1 MARARQE
8 PGRQAGAR
16 RLVVLAAM
24 GLALCLA
31 ALVGTRST
39 VPGARS
45 SSAPGRRVARALGL
59 AATRAAESLWNGYLA
74 AQGGTAGDLAS
85 FRRHLQVR
93 GILDAGPGGPPG
105 EHEGTDLLA
114 ELGPADDRTRT
125 GEFELAALRIVRRDA
140 ADSTRLFLTAS
151 AASGPAAGLAAE
163 GTALQHEY
171 TAAPSAFTGFDF
183 ALLANDVSCL
193 LCHARVDSAERWW
206 NSSSDRV
213 GRFAHVQVGT
223 LESLVV
229 PHDGTAPIDDRD
241 ADSSIAGTLHVG
253 GLAVE
258 SSGRALTSWDE
269 QSLRAHPFDA
279 ITGNLREGPRGLELA
294 PFDPRGSNLLLD
306 QAARGQGALPERF
319 PSPFPDD
326 GGLDPRTGA
335 FDAAGAGSA
344 RIDDCEFLDVA
355 RHARGVLTAGH
366 VHVVAPGERIQTS
379 TEYETAFFAGNR
391 PEGLRDDGEGVRGHV
406 VLVGTSRDPIRIAG
420 TLAIDGDLV
429 LQGVV
434 EGSGALYVRGNLYV
448 PTDLVYAD
456 GQTSL
461 PGDEPGRPS
470 GPRTFGV
477 AADGTHNALALAA
490 GGNILI
496 GDFQRAAV
504 RQPDGARVGPEP
516 LEIVSGDPDGG
527 WNFALAQLARFNRA
541 EHAKTMATLS
551 GPDGIAVP
559 NPGHVPGHVPRYYAF
574 GPNTTIP
581 ILPEDESWFDPL
593 TRTWQG
599 PETAS
604 PCDPRRLRTAR
615 PDDPRDPQL
624 FAADGT
630 PVSVLSSLAHTDGWI
645 EAALYQQALAPFES
659 TRAANTPMRIDALL
673 YTSNALL
680 CLAPRDSVFAGS
692 LVLNGALVAAD
703 VGLLVPGKRDLVER
717 YPNHSSNPGSRYAIG
732 LQLNYDPRP
741 KAALRIVDPLRV
753 RLERSDRNPRA
764 GLL

>member
-8 PGRQAGAR
+8 PGRQRGGR
-16 RLVVLAAM
+16 RAVVLAAL
-24 GLALCLA
+24 GLALSLA
-31 ALVGTRST
+31 ALVGTRSS

-45 SSAPGRRVARALGL
+45 SSSADRRVARALGL

-85 FRRHLQVR
+85 FRRHLEVR

-114 ELGPADDRTRT
+114 ELGAGDDRTR
-125 GEFELAALRIVRRDA
+125 GSEFELAALRIVRRDG
-140 ADSTRLFLTAS
+140 ADSTRLFLTVS
-151 AASGPAAGLAAE
+151 AASGPVAGLAAE
-163 GTALQHEY
+163 RPALQQEY
-171 TAAPSAFTGFDF
+171 TAAPSAFTGFAF

-193 LCHARVDSAERWW
+193 LCHARVDRAERWW
-206 NSSSDRV
+206 NSSSERV
-213 GRFAHVQVGT
+213 GRFARVQVGT
-223 LESLVV
+223 RESLVV
-229 PHDGTAPIDDRD
+229 PHDGSAPIDDGD
-241 ADSSIAGTLHVG
+241 ADTTIAGTLHVG
-253 GLAVE
+253 GRAVE
-258 SSGRALTSWDE
+258 SSGRALTSWEE
-269 QSLRAHPFDA
+269 QSLRAHPFDSA
-279 ITGNLREGPRGLELA
+279 TGHLREDHRGLQLA
-294 PFDPRGSNLLLD
+294 PFDPQGNNLLLD
-306 QAARGQGALPERF
+306 QGGAQGALPERF

-335 FDAAGAGSA
+335 LDASGAGNG
-344 RIDDCEFLDVA
+344 RIDDSEFLDVA

-366 VHVVAPGERIQTS
+366 AHVVAPGERIQTS
-379 TEYETAFFAGNR
+379 PEYEAAFFAGNR
-391 PEGLRDDGEGVRGHV
+391 PAGLRDDGEGVRGHV
-406 VLVGTSRDPIRIAG
+406 ILVGTPQDPIRIAG

-434 EGSGALYVRGNLYV
+434 AGSGALYVRGNLYV

-456 GQTSL
+456 GQASL

-477 AADGTHNALALAA
+477 AADGTQNALALAA

-496 GDFQRAAV
+496 GDFQRPAV
-504 RQPDGARVGPEP
+504 RQPDGGWVEPET
-516 LEIVSGDPDGG
+516 LEIVGGDPDRD

-551 GPDGIAVP
+551 GPDGLAVA

-574 GPNTTIP
+574 GPNTAIP
-581 ILPEDESWFDPL
+581 TLAEDESWFDPL

-599 PETAS
+599 EAAN
-604 PCDPRRLRTAR
+604 PCDRGRLRAVR

-630 PVSVLSSLAHTDGWI
+630 PAAVLSSLAHTDGWI
-645 EAALYQQALAPFES
+645 EAALYQHALAHFES
-659 TRAANTPMRIDALL
+659 TRAANTPMCIDALL
-673 YTSNALL
+673 YTNNALL

-717 YPNHSSNPGSRYAIG
+717 YPNHSSHPGSRYAIG
-732 LQLNYDPRP
+732 LQLNHDARP
-741 KAALRIVDPLRV
+741 QAALRIVDPLRV